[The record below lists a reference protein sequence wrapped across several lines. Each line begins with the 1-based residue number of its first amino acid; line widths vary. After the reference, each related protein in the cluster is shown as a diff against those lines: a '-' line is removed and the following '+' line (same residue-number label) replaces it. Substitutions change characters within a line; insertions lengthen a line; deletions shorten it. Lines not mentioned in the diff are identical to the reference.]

1 MARQMTVEKNA
12 VFSEYKYER
21 PYTSSVNKYLK
32 LPRFSVRWMCQS
44 GLTDRISVNGGT
56 LTAVSAKLITKAK
69 AKGMRKKTIRNSSG
83 GKMMSHLPRRF
94 SQWPPIARG
103 AIGAGMS
110 SATPCVMKP

>member
-21 PYTSSVNKYLK
+21 PYTSSVNRYLK

-56 LTAVSAKLITKAK
+56 RTAVSAKLMTNANP
-69 AKGMRKKTIRNSSG
+69 KGMRKKINRKSSG
-83 GKMMSHLPRRF
+83 GKIMSHFPWRF
-94 SQWPPIARG
+94 SQSPRGARG
-103 AIGAGMS
+103 EADAEVS
-110 SATPCVMKP
+110 VWP